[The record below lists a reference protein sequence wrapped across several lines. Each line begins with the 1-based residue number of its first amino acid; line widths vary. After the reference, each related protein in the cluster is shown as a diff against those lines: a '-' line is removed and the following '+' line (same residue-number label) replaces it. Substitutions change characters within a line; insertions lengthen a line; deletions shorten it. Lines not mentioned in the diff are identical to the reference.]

1 VIIYRVCCLEFFLLL
16 ALSILEHMMNSK
28 INFPIRPDATTILNE
43 LRAGKTTSEA
53 VVREH
58 LEQLN
63 KIQPTV
69 NGATK
74 VFEEE
79 ALDLAR
85 KLDQTGDKTLP
96 LFGLPCSVK
105 ETFAMEGEEVTA
117 GSIRRV
123 PDQCKK
129 DAEMVRRLRKAG
141 AVIIARSNL
150 PEFAMT
156 GESTNLRFG
165 RCNNPHDITR
175 VAGGSSGGEG
185 ALVGSGS
192 SVFGIGSDILGSI
205 RIPAA
210 LCGTVG
216 FKAHSKAIDNT
227 GTWPDIK
234 TSLKDWLGY
243 GPICRSVR
251 DAQLIYNVLAEKP
264 ASETAEIFKNLIIP
278 EGFPVKYRQNCIQDA
293 VKTARKAVLDKGL
306 VSKKASFKDI
316 PKLFL
321 MIPRIIID
329 EFYDIWIK
337 DLSSNPE
344 YGQFSPSKEVLR
356 NLVGKPTI
364 DGGLLNW
371 ILMKPI
377 MKSGRPEKREKIAN
391 SFVEARSKYW
401 QLLGED
407 NVMIMPTLGLVA
419 PKHKGFNRASLLD
432 PRVNGLFTSHT
443 LGNYLDLSVI
453 CVPAWKFCDPKTGL
467 PASVSLMCAP
477 GGESRLFATAKIVE
491 TALN

>member
-1 VIIYRVCCLEFFLLL
+1 MV
-16 ALSILEHMMNSK
+16 NST
-28 INFPIRPDATTILNE
+28 INFPIRPDATALLEE
-43 LRAGKTTSEA
+43 LRAGKTSSEA
-53 VVREH
+53 VVKEH
-58 LEQLN
+58 LERLN

-85 KLDQTGDKTLP
+85 KLDQTGDNTLA

-105 ETFAMEGEEVTA
+105 ETFAMEGEEITA

-123 PDQCKK
+123 PQQCKK
-129 DAEMVRRLRKAG
+129 DAEMVRRLRAAG
-141 AVIIARSNL
+141 AIIIARSNI

-156 GESTNLRFG
+156 GECTNLRFG

-216 FKAHSKAIDNT
+216 FKAHSKAIDRA
-227 GTWPDIK
+227 GAWPDIK

-264 ASETAEIFKNLIIP
+264 EPETTEIFKNLLIP
-278 EGFPVKYRQNCIQDA
+278 EGFPIKYRQSCIQDA
-293 VKTARKAVLDKGL
+293 VNVARTAVRDKG
-306 VSKKASFKDI
+306 VISIKEGFQDI
-316 PKLFL
+316 PGLFL
-321 MIPRIIID
+321 NIPKIIMD
-329 EFYDIWIK
+329 EFYDNWIK
-337 DLSSNPE
+337 DLSSSPKF
-344 YGQFSPSKEVLR
+344 GQFSPGKELIR
-356 NLVGKPTI
+356 NLIGKPTI
-364 DGGLLNW
+364 DGGLLNL

-377 MKSGRPEKREKIAN
+377 MKSRQAEKREKIAN
-391 SFVEARSKYW
+391 SFIEARSKY
-401 QLLGED
+401 QHLLGED

-419 PKHKGFNRASLLD
+419 PKHKGFNRASLLN
-432 PRVNGLFTSHT
+432 PLVNGLFTSHT
-443 LGNYLDLSVI
+443 LGNYLDLSVV

-477 GGESRLFATAKIVE
+477 GGEARLFATAKIVE
-491 TALN
+491 AALN